1 MDPLLLDSMERFV
14 AAVPWKMDGGREVAA
29 VLVLVDAVVV
39 IVGKEEHFGLVA
51 VEDDTPVAVAVSVAV
66 AAAAAAARVVS
77 VSPWAENAA
86 FQSWEGRPKLV
97 EHSPWSG
104 EQGLNIYSKCL

>member
-39 IVGKEEHFGLVA
+39 IVGKE
-51 VEDDTPVAVAVSVAV
+51 
-66 AAAAAAARVVS
+66 
-77 VSPWAENAA
+77 
-86 FQSWEGRPKLV
+86 
-97 EHSPWSG
+97 
-104 EQGLNIYSKCL
+104 

>member
-1 MDPLLLDSMERFV
+1 MDSMERFV

-51 VEDDTPVAVAVSVAV
+51 VEDDTPVA
-66 AAAAAAARVVS
+66 AAAAAARAVS